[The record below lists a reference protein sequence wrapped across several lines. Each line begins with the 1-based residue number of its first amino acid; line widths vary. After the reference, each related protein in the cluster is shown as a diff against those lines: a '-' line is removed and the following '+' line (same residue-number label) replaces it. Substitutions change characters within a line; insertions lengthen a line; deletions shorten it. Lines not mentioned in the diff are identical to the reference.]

1 MQTPPNSFAANS
13 PGLLVR
19 MASAGCGIV
28 AVHDRFALPR
38 VKSGELKRVMPDWH
52 LPDDAAWA
60 VFAGRKLMPAK
71 TRAFIDMLQKA
82 LEA

>member
-1 MQTPPNSFAANS
+1 
-13 PGLLVR
+13 

-38 VKSGELKRVMPDWH
+38 VKSGELNRVMPDWS

-82 LEA
+82 LEAYLTQA